1 MDNLLYALHA
11 LKPLWATLLV
21 PSLAAAGGLAMIAW
35 GVVSILAANSGF
47 SW

>member
-11 LKPLWATLLV
+11 LKPLWAALLV
-21 PSLAAAGGLAMIAW
+21 PSLAGAGGLAMIAW
-35 GVVSILAANSGF
+35 GVVSIVAADSGF